1 MASTYNILMYSHDT
15 YGLGHIRRTMTIAQ
29 ALLDA
34 DVNILILTGS
44 PIAGRYTFPQGID
57 FVRIP
62 GMIKQSNTSYVPHSI
77 KVAPNHALN
86 IRQEIITATAKA
98 FDPAMFIVDK
108 VPVGLKGE
116 VRPILEWFRT
126 SRPSTKVILGL
137 RDILDD
143 SESTKAEW
151 ATKNYLRV
159 IEDLYSEVW
168 VYGEKHLYNVLDEYG
183 IPEYLHNKFVFTG
196 YLPRR
201 SYFKA
206 PCASVPARR
215 NGDRL
220 VLVTAGGGGDG
231 YPLLDCYMKM
241 AESGPL
247 PFRTIMVSGPFVPKP
262 KQDELAERA
271 KSAGVAFKTFHN
283 RPGKLMAKADLVVS
297 MGGYNTICEV
307 LSQRKVTLIVPRDTP
322 RQEQLIRARM
332 LRREGLADYI
342 EWDQMSP
349 ALMHSHIISLLDN
362 PAPWKQAME
371 NFALTGLESIKNR
384 LTAFRKEL
392 PES

>member
-1 MASTYNILMYSHDT
+1 MSQTYNILMYSHDT

-29 ALLDA
+29 ALLHP

-77 KVAPNHALN
+77 KVAPNHALD

-116 VRPILEWFRT
+116 VRPVLEWFRT
-126 SRPSTKVILGL
+126 SRPETKVILGL

-143 SESTKAEW
+143 A
-151 ATKNYLRV
+151 ATTRADWENRNYLHV
-159 IEDLYSEVW
+159 IDDLYSEVW
-168 VYGEKHLYNVLDEYG
+168 VYGEKRLYNPLEEYG
-183 IPEYLHNKFVFTG
+183 IPGHMHHKFVFTG
-196 YLPRR
+196 YLPRP
-201 SYFKA
+201 SYIKA
-206 PCASVPARR
+206 AATQQRR

-247 PFRTIMVSGPFVPKP
+247 PFRTVMVSGPFVPKP
-262 KQDELAERA
+262 RQDELADRA
-271 KSAGVAFKTFHN
+271 RRSGIAFKTFHN
-283 RPGKLMAKADLVVS
+283 KPEKLMANADVVVS

-307 LSQRKVTLIVPRDTP
+307 LSQRKVTLVIPRDTP
-322 RQEQLIRARM
+322 RMEQLIRARM
-332 LRREGLADYI
+332 LQREGLADFI
-342 EWDQMSP
+342 EWDRMSP
-349 ALMHSHIISLLDN
+349 SLMLGRILALLEN

-371 NFALTGLESIKNR
+371 NFALTGLETIKQR
-384 LTAFRKEL
+384 LTAFRQETAA
-392 PES
+392 